1 MIEQITDLVKQFGGD
16 AIVNNASVP
25 NEKNDEVAA
34 ETGNSLL
41 SGLQSMISE
50 GKMGDIAEL
59 LSGKGSLSMDNP
71 TIKELTSKVTN
82 SLSSKTGI
90 SNEAA
95 SGVSASMIP
104 NILGGLLGKANDSSD
119 SSFNIS
125 DIISS
130 LTGGDSSKSGGLMDM
145 VTKYGG
151 QFGLDQ
157 NGDGKVDFNDA
168 IAAVSGGEGKK
179 GGLGGLLGGL
189 FGKK

>member
-16 AIVNNASVP
+16 AIVNNSSVP

-50 GKMGDIAEL
+50 GKMGDVAEL

-90 SNEAA
+90 SN
-95 SGVSASMIP
+95 
-104 NILGGLLGKANDSSD
+104 
-119 SSFNIS
+119 
-125 DIISS
+125 
-130 LTGGDSSKSGGLMDM
+130 
-145 VTKYGG
+145 
-151 QFGLDQ
+151 
-157 NGDGKVDFNDA
+157 
-168 IAAVSGGEGKK
+168 
-179 GGLGGLLGGL
+179 
-189 FGKK
+189 